1 MPLGAWVPQIRA
13 SRFNAGEAFVVAN
26 DYRRG
31 NMKPTVF
38 RTTDFGK
45 TWTNILE
52 DKKVIG
58 YALCVI
64 QDPTQPNLIFVG
76 TEQGLWIS
84 LDNAATFQQFKN
96 DYPSVSTYDLAIQ
109 EREND
114 LVIATFGRAIYILD
128 DIGGL
133 RKAAANMGKVF
144 SNKVTVFNAPAG
156 YQAHRKNAMGIEYSV
171 WGTYEGENKKSGL
184 PISFFVQKSASDT
197 GKNAIGDTAT
207 LRFYD
212 ATNTLVRTIRTKTE
226 AGFNRYF
233 WGMEG
238 RGLRA
243 SGGGGRGR
251 MGGGAGF
258 GGGAP
263 QEAPGLPV
271 DPGTYKVVV
280 SAGRNFS
287 DSTMLVVND
296 DPYAPTSKEVRDA
309 IRKANARLDK
319 TTEKLNTLNER
330 MTEADGIIA
339 KIEANLRD
347 MDKKAAD
354 TIRKTV
360 TVVKDE
366 MKAIREMLN
375 GKPQTKQGYG
385 NIPQV
390 TVSSVFGEA
399 RMTVMGKPVVPGAQ
413 EDRLI
418 TFAEQKV
425 GEVITRANKFFDGT
439 WKTLRALAEA
449 APVKI
454 FKDYKTIE

>member
-1 MPLGAWVPQIRA
+1 V
-13 SRFNAGEAFVVAN
+13 
-26 DYRRG
+26 
-31 NMKPTVF
+31 
-38 RTTDFGK
+38 
-45 TWTNILE
+45 
-52 DKKVIG
+52 
-58 YALCVI
+58 
-64 QDPTQPNLIFVG
+64 
-76 TEQGLWIS
+76 
-84 LDNAATFQQFKN
+84 
-96 DYPSVSTYDLAIQ
+96 
-109 EREND
+109 
-114 LVIATFGRAIYILD
+114 LD

-171 WGTYEGENKKSGL
+171 WGTYEGENKRAGL
-184 PISFFVQKSASDT
+184 PISFFVHKAASDT
-197 GKNAIGDTAT
+197 GKNAIGDTAM

-212 ATNTLVRTIRTKTE
+212 ASNTLVRTIRTKAD

-243 SGGGGRGR
+243 SGGGGRGGR

-280 SAGRNFS
+280 SVGRNFS

-309 IRKANARLDK
+309 IRKASARLDK

-339 KIEANLRD
+339 KIEATLRD

-399 RMTVMGKPVVPGAQ
+399 RMAVMGKPVAPGAQ

-439 WKTLRALAEA
+439 WKSLRTLAEA

>member
-1 MPLGAWVPQIRA
+1 
-13 SRFNAGEAFVVAN
+13 
-26 DYRRG
+26 
-31 NMKPTVF
+31 
-38 RTTDFGK
+38 
-45 TWTNILE
+45 
-52 DKKVIG
+52 
-58 YALCVI
+58 
-64 QDPTQPNLIFVG
+64 
-76 TEQGLWIS
+76 
-84 LDNAATFQQFKN
+84 
-96 DYPSVSTYDLAIQ
+96 
-109 EREND
+109 
-114 LVIATFGRAIYILD
+114 
-128 DIGGL
+128 
-133 RKAAANMGKVF
+133 
-144 SNKVTVFNAPAG
+144 
-156 YQAHRKNAMGIEYSV
+156 
-171 WGTYEGENKKSGL
+171 
-184 PISFFVQKSASDT
+184 
-197 GKNAIGDTAT
+197 
-207 LRFYD
+207 
-212 ATNTLVRTIRTKTE
+212 
-226 AGFNRYF
+226 
-233 WGMEG
+233 
-238 RGLRA
+238 
-243 SGGGGRGR
+243 
-251 MGGGAGF
+251 
-258 GGGAP
+258 
-263 QEAPGLPV
+263 
-271 DPGTYKVVV
+271 VV
-280 SAGRNFS
+280 SVGRNFS

-399 RMTVMGKPVVPGAQ
+399 RMTVMGKPVAPGAQ

-439 WKTLRALAEA
+439 WKSLRTLAEA